1 MSEPV
6 ICPYVQPK
14 NALSRCID
22 KNNIVVKIVA
32 RLQALPNF
40 REYKDSLENLLY
52 VTVLIEHLVKPSKN
66 LKDKIDKK
74 ALCLEVFEKAYGAS
88 NVNKEVISGNI
99 DFLHENKRIKKVS
112 MVNYICGSVSEW
124 FNRKIL

>member
-6 ICPYVQPK
+6 ICPYVVPK

-22 KNNIVVKIVA
+22 KNNIVVKVVA
-32 RLQALPNF
+32 RLQSIPNF
-40 REYKDSLENLLY
+40 REYKDSMENLLY
-52 VTVLIEHLVKPSKN
+52 ICVLVEHMVKPSKN
-66 LKDKIDKK
+66 IKDKIDKK
-74 ALCLEVFEKAYGAS
+74 LLVLEIMEKAYGAS
-88 NVNKEVISGNI
+88 NVNKDVISGNI

-112 MVNYICGSVSEW
+112 MINFICGSLSEW

>member
-14 NALSRCID
+14 NGLSRSID

-40 REYKDSLENLLY
+40 REYKDDLENLLY
-52 VTVLIEHLVKPSKN
+52 VCVLCEHLVKPSKN
-66 LKDKIDKK
+66 VKDKIDKR
-74 ALCLEVFEKAYGAS
+74 LLVLEVFEKAYGAS
-88 NVNKEVISGNI
+88 NINKDVISSNI

-112 MVNYICGSVSEW
+112 MINYICGSLSEW